1 MIDVQL
7 GPPPVAA
14 GRGGSAPAGD
24 AGGDSA
30 TGTLVETGDGGFVA
44 VLDGHAAPGSPDA
57 TGEAQTQT
65 AAGPL
70 TGKLPTE
77 VVADADDPT
86 TTTAPA
92 GDAAAIA
99 VAVAGAAAVAVQAA
113 PAAPA
118 PTAGAAGANTSAPA
132 APAPPIPGIVPATLD
147 AQGRVVP
154 VPPATPAAAEQEPA
168 PAPAA
173 GATAAAG
180 PGASGDQP
188 APAARITLTLT
199 RAEPAPAAAPATG
212 APSAPAMP
220 APPAAPAHPAS
231 VDAPA
236 PARPAGEPAPAAPVA
251 LVVGAPAQP
260 PTVADPLGSRG
271 GAGLTTPHELA
282 RELGTRLQMAVREGG
297 RELLVNLR
305 PPELG
310 HVTIRVTMSDG
321 VLQAQIVAD
330 RPEAARM
337 LQQSLTHLGSALGD
351 LGYSLENLD
360 VAYGGQDPPDATPSQ
375 GDTGA
380 PVRGEVLEV
389 DGTPAATVP
398 STTAARLPARLDLLA

>member
-14 GRGGSAPAGD
+14 GRGGSAPAGG

-57 TGEAQTQT
+57 TGEAQTTT

-86 TTTAPA
+86 TSTPPA

-99 VAVAGAAAVAVQAA
+99 AAVAAAAAVAVQVA
-113 PAAPA
+113 PGAPA
-118 PTAGAAGANTSAPA
+118 PTAGAAGATTSATVA
-132 APAPPIPGIVPATLD
+132 AAPPIPGVVPATLD

-154 VPPATPAAAEQEPA
+154 VPPATPAAAA

-173 GATAAAG
+173 GATAGGGVA
-180 PGASGDQP
+180 DQS

-199 RAEPAPAAAPATG
+199 KAEPAQAAPPATG
-212 APSAPAMP
+212 APAAPAAP
-220 APPAAPAHPAS
+220 APPAAPAHSATVETPAR
-231 VDAPA
+231 P
-236 PARPAGEPAPAAPVA
+236 RPAGEPAPVPTAPAPLA
-251 LVVGAPAQP
+251 LGAPAQP

-271 GAGLTTPHELA
+271 AAGLTTPHELA

-297 RELLVNLR
+297 RELLLNLR

-337 LQQSLTHLGSALGD
+337 LQQSLTHLGAALGD

-360 VAYGGQDPPDATPSQ
+360 VAYGGQDPRDATPSQ
-375 GDTGA
+375 GDAGA
-380 PVRGEVLEV
+380 QVRGEVLEA
-389 DGTPAATVP
+389 DGTPAVATVP
-398 STTAARLPARLDLLA
+398 STAAAGSSARLDLLA